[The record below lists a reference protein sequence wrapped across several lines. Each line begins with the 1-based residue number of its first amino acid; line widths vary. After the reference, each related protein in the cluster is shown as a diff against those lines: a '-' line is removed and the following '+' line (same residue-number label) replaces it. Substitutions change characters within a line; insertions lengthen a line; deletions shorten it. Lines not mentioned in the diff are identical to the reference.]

1 MPASASLKGE
11 GKEPPVVLLIDDDER
26 LLGALRR
33 GLSLRSFQVDVA
45 RNADEALSHLQ
56 AREPDVIVLDIV
68 MPGMDG
74 LSLCRLVRDRFAL
87 PILMLTA
94 RDAVPDRVAG
104 LEAGADDYLVKPFDL
119 QELVARIRALLR
131 RTSAEGARKEQLAYG
146 DLTLNPRRW
155 SARRAGEPLAL
166 TATEF
171 RLLDL
176 FMRFPGHVLTR
187 EDILA
192 AVWGDEWLGM
202 ESNVVDVH
210 VANLREKLEANGR
223 PRVIKTVRGVGYA
236 LGE

>member
-1 MPASASLKGE
+1 MAT
-11 GKEPPVVLLIDDDER
+11 GKSREADDQPIVLLVDDDER

-33 GLSLRSFQVDVA
+33 GLTLRSFQVDA
-45 RNADEALSHLQ
+45 AANADEALSRLQ
-56 AREPDVIVLDIV
+56 SRRPDVIVLDIV

-74 LSLCRLVRDRFAL
+74 LSLCRLVRDRYTC

-119 QELVARIRALLR
+119 QELVARLRALLR
-131 RTSAEGARKEQLAYG
+131 RAGAESEPPEIVFG
-146 DLTLNPRRW
+146 DLVLEPQRW
-155 SARRAGEPLAL
+155 LARRAGEPLAL

-171 RLLDL
+171 RLLEL
-176 FMRFPGHVLTR
+176 FMRSPGHVLTR

-192 AVWGDEWLGM
+192 SLRGDEWLGT
-202 ESNVVDVH
+202 ESNIVDVH
-210 VANLREKLEANGR
+210 VGNLRLKLEAGGR
-223 PRVIKTVRGVGYA
+223 PRIIKTVRGVGYA

>member
-1 MPASASLKGE
+1 MPASGSHE
-11 GKEPPVVLLIDDDER
+11 GDERPVVLLVDDDER

-45 RNADEALSHLQ
+45 RNADEALARLQ
-56 AREPDVIVLDIV
+56 TREPDLIILDIL

-74 LSLCRLVRDRFAL
+74 LNLCRLVRDRFAL

-131 RTSAEGARKEQLAYG
+131 RASAEATRKEQISYG
-146 DLTLNPRRW
+146 DLSLNPRRW
-155 SARRAGEPLAL
+155 FAQRAGEPLAL

-176 FMRFPGHVLTR
+176 FMRSPGQVFTR

-192 AVWGDEWLGM
+192 TLWGDEWLGM

-210 VANLREKLEANGR
+210 VANLREKLEASGR
-223 PRVIKTVRGVGYA
+223 PRIIKTVRGVGYL

>member
-1 MPASASLKGE
+1 MPASGSHE
-11 GKEPPVVLLIDDDER
+11 GDERPVVLLVDDDER

-45 RNADEALSHLQ
+45 RNADEALARLQ
-56 AREPDVIVLDIV
+56 TREPDLIVLDIL

-74 LSLCRLVRDRFAL
+74 LNLCRLVRDRFAL

-131 RTSAEGARKEQLAYG
+131 RASAEATRKEQISYG
-146 DLTLNPRRW
+146 DLSLDPRRW
-155 SARRAGEPLAL
+155 FAQRAGEPLAL

-176 FMRFPGHVLTR
+176 FMRSPGQVFTR

-192 AVWGDEWLGM
+192 TLWGDEWLGM

-210 VANLREKLEANGR
+210 VANLREKLEAGGR
-223 PRVIKTVRGVGYA
+223 PRIIKTVRGVGYL

>member
-1 MPASASLKGE
+1 MPASGSHE
-11 GKEPPVVLLIDDDER
+11 GDERPVVLLVDDDER

-45 RNADEALSHLQ
+45 RNADEALARLQ
-56 AREPDVIVLDIV
+56 TREPDLIVLDIL

-74 LSLCRLVRDRFAL
+74 LNLCRLVRDRFAL

-131 RTSAEGARKEQLAYG
+131 RASAEATRKEQVSYG
-146 DLTLNPRRW
+146 DLSLNPRRW
-155 SARRAGEPLAL
+155 FAQRAGEPLAL

-176 FMRFPGHVLTR
+176 FMRSPGQVFTR

-192 AVWGDEWLGM
+192 TLWGDEWLGM

-210 VANLREKLEANGR
+210 VANLREKLEASGR
-223 PRVIKTVRGVGYA
+223 PRIIKTVRGVGYL

>member
-1 MPASASLKGE
+1 MPAPVPSE
-11 GKEPPVVLLIDDDER
+11 GDDQPVVLLVDDDER

-33 GLSLRSFQVDVA
+33 GLTLRSFQVDVA
-45 RNADEALSHLQ
+45 RNADEALVRLQ
-56 AREPDVIVLDIV
+56 EREPHLIVLDIL

-74 LSLCRLVRDRFAL
+74 LDLCRLVRERFGL

-104 LEAGADDYLVKPFDL
+104 LEAGADDYLAKPFDL

-131 RTSAEGARKEQLAYG
+131 RAGAEASRKEPLTYA
-146 DLTLNPRRW
+146 DLSLD
-155 SARRAGEPLAL
+155 ARHWNAQRAGEPLPL

-176 FMRFPGHVLTR
+176 FMRSPGQVLTR
-187 EDILA
+187 EHILA
-192 AVWGDEWLGM
+192 TLWGGEWLGV

-210 VANLREKLEANGR
+210 IRNLREKLETDGR
-223 PRVIKTVRGVGYA
+223 PRIIKTVRGVGYV